1 MNKATLSSPYSSVL
15 NAQHIAIFISLT
27 IHLGLILIF
36 LMIPATKIMH
46 QPQIIQIRFYNQ
58 SEFSTDSRKMSAAK
72 LSKPDTI
79 VLKDNIK
86 AMALKPA
93 HKDIPQETSV
103 QKNSETIIAEKTL
116 PDEKLVATQSQNT
129 AVMPVKSVE
138 KHGISQANFSGTSK
152 GNIQQG
158 IVESKF
164 GDNGSPAF
172 IHQEIPVYPI
182 LARRLGKEGKVLL
195 KLLIDTNGKLQKI
208 EVVEPAGFG
217 FTEAALEAVKKST
230 YAPGYRNGERVLTKA
245 LLPVRFQLQ

>member
-46 QPQIIQIRFYNQ
+46 QPQTIQIRFYNP

-72 LSKPDTI
+72 FSKPDTI

-103 QKNSETIIAEKTL
+103 QKNSEIIIAEKTL
-116 PDEKLVATQSQNT
+116 SGRKACRNT
-129 AVMPVKSVE
+129 KSE
-138 KHGISQANFSGTSK
+138 HGSHACKKRREPWYFSS
-152 GNIQQG
+152 
-158 IVESKF
+158 
-164 GDNGSPAF
+164 
-172 IHQEIPVYPI
+172 
-182 LARRLGKEGKVLL
+182 
-195 KLLIDTNGKLQKI
+195 KLLWHL
-208 EVVEPAGFG
+208 
-217 FTEAALEAVKKST
+217 
-230 YAPGYRNGERVLTKA
+230 
-245 LLPVRFQLQ
+245 

>member
-27 IHLGLILIF
+27 IHLGFILIF

-46 QPQIIQIRFYNQ
+46 QPQIIQIRFYNP

-72 LSKPDTI
+72 FSKPDTI

-103 QKNSETIIAEKTL
+103 QKKSEIIIAEKTL
-116 PDEKLVATQSQNT
+116 SAEKPVATQNQNT
-129 AVMPVKSVE
+129 AVMLAKSVGN
-138 KHGISQANFSGTSK
+138 HGISQANFSGTSK
-152 GNIQQG
+152 GNIQQD

>member
-1 MNKATLSSPYSSVL
+1 MNEKYIGIL
-15 NAQHIAIFISLT
+15 ISLI
-27 IHLGLILIF
+27 IHIGFIL
-36 LMIPATKIMH
+36 LLLAVPTEKLKSH
-46 QPQIIQIRFYNQ
+46 LQIIQVSFYNQ
-58 SEFSTDSRKMSAAK
+58 SEFPIDSQRLSAAK
-72 LSKPDTI
+72 SKETNKI
-79 VLKDNIK
+79 VSKDNFK
-86 AMALKPA
+86 AIAVQPA
-93 HKDIPQETSV
+93 HEDTS
-103 QKNSETIIAEKTL
+103 QKTTVLNNSEIIAAKKTL
-116 PDEKLVATQSQNT
+116 TDEKSVAIQSQNT

-217 FTEAALEAVKKST
+217 FTEAALEAVKEST

-245 LLPVRFQLQ
+245 LLTVRFQLQ

>member
-217 FTEAALEAVKKST
+217 FTEAALEAVKEST

-245 LLPVRFQLQ
+245 LLTVRFQLQ

>member
-1 MNKATLSSPYSSVL
+1 MPTEKLKS
-15 NAQHIAIFISLT
+15 
-27 IHLGLILIF
+27 HL
-36 LMIPATKIMH
+36 
-46 QPQIIQIRFYNQ
+46 QIIQVSFYNQ
-58 SEFSTDSRKMSAAK
+58 SEFPIDSQRLSAAK
-72 LSKPDTI
+72 SKETNKI
-79 VLKDNIK
+79 VSKDNFK
-86 AMALKPA
+86 AIAVQPA
-93 HKDIPQETSV
+93 HEDTS
-103 QKNSETIIAEKTL
+103 QKTTVLNNSEIIAAKKTL
-116 PDEKLVATQSQNT
+116 TDEKSVAIQSQNT

-245 LLPVRFQLQ
+245 ILPVRFQLQ